1 LFYATGKALLQLPR
15 ESSWRDSTQDVHH
28 PPGLAKGVNRQVE
41 QTWESLSISKK
52 LQDDNKNT
60 EASQRVF

>member
-1 LFYATGKALLQLPR
+1 MRQEKHYFNYHANPAGGH
-15 ESSWRDSTQDVHH
+15 DSTQDVHH